1 MTVTCDSN
9 DHEESTWTP
18 RILIEEE
25 RGIGIELR
33 EMSKDWIWNNIVEEP
48 TISKDDLEGFRCK
61 ALLVDHSDRR
71 SVFKAEQVAKVSNGR
86 RIFISIKELKVVNKK
101 FSMINDN
108 TSSNVDDND
117 GILRNLMIFP

>member
-1 MTVTCDSN
+1 
-9 DHEESTWTP
+9 
-18 RILIEEE
+18 
-25 RGIGIELR
+25 
-33 EMSKDWIWNNIVEEP
+33 
-48 TISKDDLEGFRCK
+48 
-61 ALLVDHSDRR
+61 VDHSDRR

-86 RIFISIKELKVVNKK
+86 RIFISIKELKVINKK